1 MADLEK
7 TVAIIFE
14 GVDRMGAGV
23 DSSTRKLDSLTSA
36 VRNASQPM
44 ADATMAAFKFEAAL
58 LAGGAAATAMAVK
71 LAGDFDTQ
79 FREIA
84 TLIDQP
90 VDALGDFRAEIQAYG
105 RDSTQ
110 SLGQINQAVYSAI
123 SAGIDYTDS
132 LEAVRQAERL
142 AIAGQADLDQSL
154 TVLVSSLNAYGVGM
168 EDAERFSDLL
178 FQTVRSGQTTLPE
191 LGNSLAAVTG
201 LAATAGVSF
210 DELLAAVATLTA
222 TGSGTS
228 EAITQVRGAISNI
241 LKPTAQARD
250 LAAELGLEFNAS
262 ALESKGFA
270 EFMRDVG
277 EATGGSTEQMS
288 LLFGDVEALNGSLT
302 LTGLGAEK
310 FAETIGAMGDS
321 AGATE
326 TAFEKMRG
334 TVENGS
340 QSIRNALEAAF
351 VGIGTPLLDEFGGIQ
366 EAIAAIFNAVGV
378 SLEGG
383 QLEAFVDQLES
394 LFQGMEQ
401 TLRDVAQNLPEALEA
416 ADFSDF
422 FAGIEAVE
430 QSISNLFDGAD
441 LTSSDGLVSVI
452 ETLGL
457 GFRAL
462 SEYVGGAIEGIG
474 PFLQQLADLTGWF
487 LELDPAVFEVA
498 GTIGGLSIAINTLAS
513 ASLAAT
519 GAVRGLAG
527 SGGVVAKATPVLRG
541 MVSVLTGPLGLAAA
555 AVGVG
560 TAVYKAADHFL
571 GMEERVAEATRE
583 IRQQNADIDAGRLV
597 WDFAVDQW
605 VEAGEAQETLADRM
619 ARMRQESA
627 DAILGIDRQA
637 DAREREARMLEE
649 VNAKWRDWDQAV
661 DDAYRSSESFRQEQE
676 ATTKS
681 LQGML
686 EAIGPVEDAWKAAGD
701 GVYENVTNIGELED
715 AYGRVKDAFDQGLIT
730 QAQFDEL
737 TEYYDALKSGADVGE
752 KAQQQVADAALTSEE
767 AILKARDA
775 VLEQELA
782 LEKLASNERIKQ
794 MEFSA
799 EINVAAIEADAQKV
813 QAVFD
818 SLNTS
823 ITSTGDTLSSLYG
836 TLGSENLSRLQ
847 ELDLERVLDDE
858 NRRREEA
865 FKLQQRLTEAQ
876 IQQMQAKTEAL
887 RSGDGLVKIDS
898 TGLEPALEM
907 VMWQI
912 LEKIQL
918 RANAEGAEFLL
929 GLNG

>member
-23 DSSTRKLDSLTSA
+23 DSSTRKLDSLTAA

-44 ADATMAAFKFEAAL
+44 ADATLAAFKFEGAL
-58 LAGGAAATAMAVK
+58 LAGGAAAAAFAVK
-71 LAGDFDTQ
+71 LAGDFDAQ

-90 VDALGDFRAEIQAYG
+90 IEALGDFRAEIQAYG

-110 SLGQINQAVYSAI
+110 SLGQINQSVYSAI
-123 SAGIDYTDS
+123 SAGIDYADS
-132 LEAVRQAERL
+132 LDAVRQAERL
-142 AIAGQADLDQSL
+142 AIAGKADLDQSL

-168 EDAERFSDLL
+168 EEAERFSDLL

-222 TGSGTS
+222 TGSGTA

-241 LKPTAQARD
+241 LKPTSQARD
-250 LAAELGLEFNAS
+250 MAAELGLEFNAS

-270 EFMRDVG
+270 QFMRDVG

-351 VGIGTPLLDEFGGIQ
+351 VGVGTPLLDEFGGIQ
-366 EAIAAIFNAVGV
+366 EAIAAIFNAIGV
-378 SLEGG
+378 SVDGG

-394 LFQGMEQ
+394 MFQGMEQ
-401 TLRDVAQNLPEALEA
+401 TLRDVAQNLPEALEE
-416 ADFSDF
+416 ADFSGF
-422 FAGIEAVE
+422 FEGIEAIQRAV
-430 QSISNLFDGAD
+430 SNLFDGAD
-441 LTSSDGLVSVI
+441 LTSADGLVSVI

-474 PFLQQLADLTGWF
+474 PFLEQLAELTGWF
-487 LELDPAVFEVA
+487 LELDPAVFAAA
-498 GTIGGLSIAINTLAS
+498 GTIGGLSIVINTLAT
-513 ASLAAT
+513 AALATT

-527 SGGVVAKATPVLRG
+527 SGGVVAKGTPILKG
-541 MVSVLTGPLGLAAA
+541 MVSVLTGPLGLVAAA
-555 AVGVG
+555 GAVG
-560 TAVYKAADHFL
+560 TAVFKAGEQMLEANRAIDESRRAH
-571 GMEERVAEATRE
+571 AELAQAVE
-583 IRQQNADIDAGRLV
+583 DGRLV
-597 WDFAVDQW
+597 WDYAVDDY
-605 VEAGEAQETLADRM
+605 VAAAEAQETLQDRVNASQQALADWVR
-619 ARMRQESA
+619 S
-627 DAILGIDRQA
+627 LGDTSTEAERQA
-637 DAREREARMLEE
+637 QAIRSSAAQYTDWEQVVDEAW
-649 VNAKWRDWDQAV
+649 K
-661 DDAYRSSESFRQEQE
+661 SSESFREEQE

-681 LQGML
+681 LRSML
-686 EAIGPVEDAWKAAGD
+686 EAIGPVEDAWKAVGE
-701 GVYENVTNIGELED
+701 GVYENVTNIGELEA
-715 AYGRVKDAFDQGLIT
+715 AYDKVRLAFDEGLIS

-737 TEYYDALKSGADVGE
+737 TSYYETMKSGAETGE
-752 KAQQQVADAALTSEE
+752 QAQQQVADAALQSEE

-782 LEKLASNERIKQ
+782 LEELASNERIKR

-799 EINVAAIEADAQKV
+799 EIQTAQIEADV
-813 QAVFD
+813 RRVEAVFE

-847 ELDLERVLDDE
+847 ELDLEKVLDDE

-865 FKLQQRLTEAQ
+865 FRLQQRLTEAQ
-876 IQQMQAKTEAL
+876 IEQMRAKTEAL
-887 RSGDGLVKIDS
+887 RRGDGLIKIDS
-898 TGLEPALEM
+898 TGLEPALDMLLWE
-907 VMWQI
+907 V
-912 LEKIQL
+912 LEKVQL

-929 GLNG
+929 GIG

>member
-23 DSSTRKLDSLTSA
+23 DSSTRKLDSLTAA

-44 ADATMAAFKFEAAL
+44 ADATLAAFKFEGAL
-58 LAGGAAATAMAVK
+58 LAGGAAATAFAVK
-71 LAGDFDTQ
+71 LAGDFDAQ

-90 VDALGDFRAEIQAYG
+90 IEALGDFRAEIQAYG

-110 SLGQINQAVYSAI
+110 SLSQINQSVYSAI
-123 SAGIDYTDS
+123 SAGIDYADS
-132 LEAVRQAERL
+132 LDAVRQAERL
-142 AIAGQADLDQSL
+142 AIAGKADLDQSL

-168 EDAERFSDLL
+168 EEAERFSDLL

-222 TGSGTS
+222 TGSGTA

-241 LKPTAQARD
+241 LKPTSQARD
-250 LAAELGLEFNAS
+250 MAAELGLEFNAS

-270 EFMRDVG
+270 QFMRDVG

-351 VGIGTPLLDEFGGIQ
+351 VGVGTPLLDEFGGIQ
-366 EAIAAIFNAVGV
+366 EAIAAIFNAIGV
-378 SLEGG
+378 SVEGG

-394 LFQGMEQ
+394 MFQGMEQ
-401 TLRDVAQNLPEALEA
+401 TLRDVATNLPEALEA

-422 FAGIEAVE
+422 FEGIGAIEQAV
-430 QSISNLFDGAD
+430 SNLFDGAD
-441 LTSSDGLVSVI
+441 LTSTDGLVSVI

-457 GFRAL
+457 GFRSL

-527 SGGVVAKATPVLRG
+527 SGGVVAKGTPILKG

-555 AVGVG
+555 AGAVG
-560 TAVYKAADHFL
+560 TAVFTAGEQMLETNRAIDESRRAHAEL
-571 GMEERVAEATRE
+571 AQAVEE
-583 IRQQNADIDAGRLV
+583 GRKV
-597 WDFAVDQW
+597 WDYAIGDYVD
-605 VEAGEAQETLADRM
+605 AGEAQETLQDKVNASQAALAEWVRGLGDTST
-619 ARMRQESA
+619 ATERQERALASA
-627 DAILGIDRQA
+627 AAQYT
-637 DAREREARMLEE
+637 
-649 VNAKWRDWDQAV
+649 DWDQVV
-661 DDAYRSSESFRQEQE
+661 DQAYRSSEAFRQEQD
-676 ATTKS
+676 ATAKS

-686 EAIGPVEDAWKAAGD
+686 EAIGPVEDAWKAVGD
-701 GVYENVTNIGELED
+701 GVYENVSNIGELED
-715 AYGRVKDAFDQGLIT
+715 AYDRVKQAFDQGLIT
-730 QAQFDEL
+730 QAKFDEL
-737 TEYYDALKSGADVGE
+737 TDYYDAMKSGADTGE
-752 KAQQQVADAALTSEE
+752 QAQQQVADAALTSEE

-775 VLEQELA
+775 VLKQELA
-782 LEKLASNERIKQ
+782 LEELASNERIKQ
-794 MEFSA
+794 MEFAAS
-799 EINVAAIEADAQKV
+799 INVAQIEADAERV
-813 QAVFD
+813 QAIL
-818 SLNTS
+818 SATS
-823 ITSTGDTLSSLYG
+823 SVITDLGATANDMFG
-836 TLGSENLSRLQ
+836 TLGNSDLSFAQ
-847 ELDLERVLDDE
+847 QWDLEKAIDQQLE
-858 NRRREEA
+858 IQREQA
-865 FKLQQRLTEAQ
+865 TQQKRLIESQ
-876 IQQMQAKTEAL
+876 IEMMRAKTEAL

-929 GLNG
+929 GISS